1 MVNIDNKV
9 IRITRGDSCI
19 IKLTI
24 YDSSGNEYEPDPEDT
39 IIFTVKS
46 NINNEYKVI
55 EKEFN
60 NNELTLLKIDTIS
73 LNFGTYFYDV
83 RLENGSIYD
92 TILDSGDFI
101 IEGGTAN
108 ARN

>member
-1 MVNIDNKV
+1 MVNINNKD

-19 IKLTI
+19 INLTI
-24 YDSSGNEYEPDPEDT
+24 YDSAGDEYTPAPGDT

-46 NINNEYKVI
+46 DINNDYKVI

-60 NNELTLLKIDTIS
+60 NSEITLLKSDTIS

-83 RLENGSIYD
+83 RLENGSIFD
-92 TILDSGDFI
+92 TVLDSGNFI

>member
-1 MVNIDNKV
+1 MVDINNKD

-19 IKLTI
+19 IKLNI
-24 YDSSGNEYEPDPEDT
+24 YDSAGDEYIPSSGDI

-46 NINNEYKVI
+46 DINNDYKVI
-55 EKEFN
+55 EKEFIN
-60 NNELTLLKIDTIS
+60 SEITLLKSDTIN

-83 RLENGSIYD
+83 RLENGSIFD
-92 TILDSGDFI
+92 TVLDSGNFI